1 MYIVA
6 VISLA
11 LMFGFAL
18 LAKQTEL
25 EVFATLSV
33 TAMTICYHFTIRLVI
48 GNITGCVKLSK
59 FDPKAACYRER
70 NFERKLYKALRVKKW
85 KAFAPTYDKSV
96 FSLDNTL
103 DNIARA
109 TCRAETTHWLC
120 AAASLASIC
129 LTVWFNALPA
139 FLITAILGAAA
150 DLVFI
155 VIQRYN
161 RPRLLKIARNDQK
174 QHYGDK

>member
-1 MYIVA
+1 MKRFMYTAAI
-6 VISLA
+6 ISLL

-18 LAKQTEL
+18 LAKRTEL
-25 EVFATLSV
+25 EVFATLGI

-48 GNITGCVKLSK
+48 GNITGCIRLAK
-59 FDPKAACYRER
+59 FNPNAPCYRER
-70 NFERKLYKALRVKKW
+70 KFERKLYKALRVKKW
-85 KAFAPTYDKSV
+85 KGFAPTYDKSV

-103 DNIARA
+103 EDIARA
-109 TCRAETTHWLC
+109 TCRAETTHVLC

-129 LTVWFNALPA
+129 LTIWFNALPA
-139 FLITAILGAAA
+139 FLITAILGACA

-161 RPRLLKIARNDQK
+161 RPRLIKLAKIS
-174 QHYGDK
+174 